1 MLDGLNTV
9 HRSLNRFESS
19 IADFFESGLML
30 VFDRFYDFG
39 DRAETLLKLVHET
52 LLTVHAR
59 SFILLLAL
67 PQQEKSLVEPLSQVL
82 L

>member
-1 MLDGLNTV
+1 ML
-9 HRSLNRFESS
+9 
-19 IADFFESGLML
+19 I
-30 VFDRFYDFG
+30 FDRFDDFG
-39 DRAETLLKLVHET
+39 DRAETLLELVHES

-67 PQQEKSLVEPLSQVL
+67 SQQEKSLVEPLSQVL